1 MPGYNDIEYIQ
12 ELIAKYLRVELTDTE
27 NESLQR
33 WISASPENKL
43 KFEELTNTDQLLQ
56 KIAEYQKA
64 GADRDGAWQRIED
77 RLYVQH
83 RRASLRKLR
92 VYAIAA
98 SVVLVAGI
106 VAYWW
111 VMREEGRKAVP
122 VVVQENKSPQQDIAP
137 GGFKAKLTLADGS
150 TVTLNDN
157 TNGEVTKQGSIAVV
171 NKDGGL
177 VYRSS
182 ALKENATEKALVY
195 NTLTTARGETYAIT
209 LSDGSKVW
217 LNSESSVHY
226 PVTFNGNTR
235 DVQITGEAYFEVAH
249 DASRPFRVDAKGT
262 VTEVLGTHFNI
273 NTYGDEHPVVT
284 TLLEG
289 KIKISNRQSA
299 IGNSSTS
306 PTAILIPGQQATL
319 TGDNKIIVK
328 DHADTESAVAWMKGF
343 FDFHNADIKN
353 VMKQVSRW
361 YNVDIQYTGATPAQA
376 FEGNIDRNIPLSE
389 LLSTL
394 QQMGSGITYKV
405 EGRTVKVVTNP

>member
-12 ELIAKYLRVELTDTE
+12 ELIAKYLRVELTDIE
-27 NESLQR
+27 NESLQE
-33 WISASPENKL
+33 WISTSPENKL
-43 KFEELTNTDQLLQ
+43 KFEELTNTDQLLRM
-56 KIAEYQKA
+56 ITFYQQA
-64 GADRDGAWQRIED
+64 AADHDAAWQRVED
-77 RLYVQH
+77 RLYVRE
-83 RRASLRKLR
+83 RRASLRKLQ

-111 VMREEGRKAVP
+111 LMREQDRKPLP
-122 VVVQENKSPQQDIAP
+122 VVVQENKAQQQDIAP

-150 TVTLNDN
+150 TVTLNN
-157 TNGEVTKQGSIAVV
+157 NANGEVTKQGSIAVV

-177 VYRSS
+177 IYRSGDT
-182 ALKENATEKALVY
+182 KGNGTERGLAY

-249 DASRPFRVDAKGT
+249 DASRPFIVDAKGT

-273 NTYGDEHPVVT
+273 NTYGDEHPVIT

-289 KIKISNRQSA
+289 KIKIVNGESSGVNSSA
-299 IGNSSTS
+299 ILT
-306 PTAILIPGQQATL
+306 PGQQATISSA
-319 TGDNKIIVK
+319 NKIIVK

-361 YNVDIQYTGATPAQA
+361 YNVDIQYAGSAVPAQA
-376 FEGNIDRNIPLSE
+376 FEGNIDRNIALSE

-405 EGRTVKVVTNP
+405 DGRTVKVISSK